1 MLLKGTVRDI
11 LLVLLYVLF
20 AFSRDPPPR
29 TPPPPFPVNPAWY
42 HVSFPD
48 DGNFLSASRLT
59 YFLPDNG
66 LKFHAVV
73 VTIHSKK
80 LIELDQPEGD
90 CRVIQE
96 GPAGEREDSPRG
108 ANETFQSFP
117 AVLAPVKST
126 RYQYVFLRE
135 LNEAKEGPA
144 SPLGDLTR
152 GAWTALFTLRL
163 SFFPFFFLTNT
174 RLLEHGIRGIRCC
187 RKMAIHCRT
196 R

>member
-1 MLLKGTVRDI
+1 M
-11 LLVLLYVLF
+11 
-20 AFSRDPPPR
+20 
-29 TPPPPFPVNPAWY
+29 
-42 HVSFPD
+42 
-48 DGNFLSASRLT
+48 
-59 YFLPDNG
+59 
-66 LKFHAVV
+66 
-73 VTIHSKK
+73 
-80 LIELDQPEGD
+80 
-90 CRVIQE
+90 IQE

-163 SFFPFFFLTNT
+163 SFFLFFFLTNT
-174 RLLEHGIRGIRCC
+174 RLLQHGIRGIRCC